1 MLDHLADAAMSWWS
15 LVIVAVAST
24 ANAAVAALVAVVGA
38 EINDG
43 VLASATLFV
52 LATGT
57 GIIGWAL
64 VVIVKL
70 SNIVSRLEVTTE
82 DHERRLSSG
91 GL

>member
-1 MLDHLADAAMSWWS
+1 MLDHLANVATSWWS
-15 LVIVAVAST
+15 LAVVAVAST
-24 ANAAVAALVAVVGA
+24 ANAAVGALVAVVGA

-43 VLASATLFV
+43 VLASLTLFV

-64 VVIVKL
+64 VVVVKL
-70 SNIVSRLEVTTE
+70 SNIVSKLEVTTE
-82 DHERRLSSG
+82 DHERRLSTG

>member
-1 MLDHLADAAMSWWS
+1 MLAHLADAAMSWWS
-15 LVIVAVAST
+15 LVVVAVAST
-24 ANAAVAALVAVVGA
+24 LNGAVAVAVAVLGA

>member
-15 LVIVAVAST
+15 LAIVAVAST
-24 ANAAVAALVAVVGA
+24 ANAAVATLVAVVGA

-43 VLASATLFV
+43 VLASLMLFV

-64 VVIVKL
+64 VVVVKL
-70 SNIVSRLEVTTE
+70 SNIVSKLEVTTE

>member
-24 ANAAVAALVAVVGA
+24 ANAAVATLVAVVGA

-43 VLASATLFV
+43 VLASLMLFV

-64 VVIVKL
+64 VVVVKL
-70 SNIVSRLEVTTE
+70 SNIVSKLEVTTE